1 MSDQSKALDVIEQ
14 LQAEARQQGIDELGR
29 AIFDV
34 LERFGIWSKPK
45 PYKSVVHRE
54 SKSPRGRPRI
64 KRTKRKSLRPG
75 TDMERV
81 FTAIQKHPGNKG
93 FQIQALLAQSGTVI
107 HERTMRTCLNRLKS
121 RGYIEQ
127 RGDEKAWFPK
137 EEQKA

>member
-1 MSDQSKALDVIEQ
+1 
-14 LQAEARQQGIDELGR
+14 
-29 AIFDV
+29 
-34 LERFGIWSKPK
+34 
-45 PYKSVVHRE
+45 
-54 SKSPRGRPRI
+54 
-64 KRTKRKSLRPG
+64 
-75 TDMERV
+75 MERV
-81 FTAIQKHPGNKG
+81 FSASQKHPGNKC